1 MIPGILVPTGNLG
14 AMTAHQVV
22 VQPIAAAAFSA
33 GALVK
38 FDLAATSSTY
48 TDISTLNE
56 PDHKKNPFNVVVAA
70 AAGSTAPVIEHGG
83 IWGIVLE
90 SCVAGQRVKVCV
102 AGLCTATVTATT
114 TTNPM
119 TAGVTVLIP
128 GAGVLIPAPATAA
141 AASGPG
147 LGLTFTTQATTATVS
162 ATVLFNGFAF
172 AVGGA

>member
-1 MIPGILVPTGNLG
+1 MIPGILVPSGNLG
-14 AMTAHQVV
+14 GLNPAQVV

-38 FDLAATSSTY
+38 FDLSGSNATY
-48 TDISTLNE
+48 TDVTTIAEL
-56 PDHKKNPFNVVVAA
+56 DHKKNPFNVVVAA
-70 AAGSTAPVIEHGG
+70 AAGATGP
-83 IWGIVLE
+83 
-90 SCVAGQRVKVCV
+90 V

-147 LGLTFTTQATTATVS
+147 LGITFTTQATTATVS
-162 ATVLFNGFAF
+162 ATVLFNGFVF

>member
-1 MIPGILVPTGNLG
+1 MIPGILVPSGNLG
-14 AMTAHQVV
+14 GLNPAQVV

-38 FDLAATSSTY
+38 FDLSGSNATY
-48 TDISTLNE
+48 TDVTTIAEL
-56 PDHKKNPFNVVVAA
+56 DHKKNPFNVVVAA
-70 AAGSTAPVIEHGG
+70 AAGATGPVIEHGG
-83 IWGIVLE
+83 VWGVVLE

-141 AASGPG
+141 AARGPG
-147 LGLTFTTQATTATVS
+147 LGITFTTQATTATVS
-162 ATVLFNGFAF
+162 ATVLFNGFVF

>member
-1 MIPGILVPTGNLG
+1 MIPGILTPSGNLG
-14 AMTAHQVV
+14 ALTAHQVV

-48 TDISTLNE
+48 TDIATLTD
-56 PDHKKNPFNVVVAA
+56 PDNKKNPFNVVVAA
-70 AAGSTAPVIEHGG
+70 AAGTASTDHGG
-83 IWGIVLE
+83 IWGICLE

-114 TTNPM
+114 STNPM

-147 LGLTFTTQATTATVS
+147 LGLTFTTQTTTATVS